1 MIRELP
7 LCLLVNS
14 NNGVKSAVAI
24 LQNKNSINLVTQ
36 FHFISMVWM
45 DGLISNHTCA
55 IVPDLMMQKYSSC
68 VVLDNKDKEELIK
81 QTANGDAFIHELTS
95 LT

>member
-55 IVPDLMMQKYSSC
+55 IVPDLIKYSSY
-68 VVLDNKDKEELIK
+68 VVLDNKDEEELIK
-81 QTANGDAFIHELTS
+81 QSANGDAFIHELTS

>member
-1 MIRELP
+1 
-7 LCLLVNS
+7 
-14 NNGVKSAVAI
+14 
-24 LQNKNSINLVTQ
+24 
-36 FHFISMVWM
+36 M